1 MPKAAD
7 FTYQPHKRVFPF
19 WSILVLLLFIEQVNR
34 IPCIGVW
41 QPMFTPLR
49 VEADGVMHFLKS
61 QAVGGPCEP
70 SDSMLRGWAVMP
82 VCMPQGAEMTAVCS
96 APRRLVYKSVPLAF
110 QWEQMSFWRKVPP
123 DPFIPFMIWADS
135 QPNPSGLQLTHFY
148 SGLRTASSQAG
159 RTRALFSGEGKAVL
173 VSCDISNIS

>member
-1 MPKAAD
+1 
-7 FTYQPHKRVFPF
+7 
-19 WSILVLLLFIEQVNR
+19 
-34 IPCIGVW
+34 
-41 QPMFTPLR
+41 MFTPLR

-82 VCMPQGAEMTAVCS
+82 VCMPRGAEMTAVCS

-110 QWEQMSFWRKVPP
+110 QWEQMSFGRKVPP

-135 QPNPSGLQLTHFY
+135 QPNPLDF
-148 SGLRTASSQAG
+148 
-159 RTRALFSGEGKAVL
+159 
-173 VSCDISNIS
+173 N